1 MQPKKALGI
10 AGEELIAQRLK
21 TEGFAIISQNYSK
34 QFGEIDLIARKNDLI
49 IFVEVKARR
58 KPLFDMAE
66 IISQS
71 KQRKIIAVAKHFL
84 AYHNI
89 NDAYCRFDVA
99 LIEYEPDDP
108 KVSYIQNAF
117 CE

>member
-1 MQPKKALGI
+1 MQNKKNLGT
-10 AGEELIAQRLK
+10 AGEKLIAQRLQA
-21 TEGFAIISQNYSK
+21 EGFAIIAHNYSK

-49 IFVEVKARR
+49 VFIEVKARH

-66 IISQS
+66 VISLS
-71 KQRKIIAVAKHFL
+71 KQRKIITVAKHFL

-99 LIEYEPDDP
+99 LVEYSQNDP
-108 KVSYIQNAF
+108 VVSYIKNAF